1 MNPIALDV
9 HAHLVPFA
17 AERLAGL
24 PGVVWHSEPPKLTVD
39 GHAIGIANLYFPE
52 RLLAWMEEH
61 SVDRA
66 LVSVPPPL
74 YRQQLD
80 ERAAEL
86 WARALNDGL
95 LELTAAHDQR
105 LSALLHLPMEHPAL
119 ALRLLRHYE
128 GHQFEGVALAAGGD
142 PRILFSDAAYE
153 PLWKILDDKG
163 AFVFL
168 HPGACADGRL
178 ASFYLENLIGN
189 PMETG
194 VAAAHLVMAGVPA
207 RYPRGRFC
215 LAHAGGVFTSLVGR
229 MERGFETRRPGV
241 DHEVERPLQAARR
254 FYADCI
260 AHHPG
265 VLSLA
270 RDVFGPTHILFGSDW
285 PFPMGLPDGMPA
297 EQETTNQ
304 FIASKGRT

>member
-1 MNPIALDV
+1 MNRIALDV

-17 AERLAGL
+17 ADRLAGL
-24 PGVVWHSEPPKLTVD
+24 PGVGWQSEPPKLIVD

-52 RLLAWMEEH
+52 RLLRWMVDQR
-61 SVDRA
+61 VDRA

-74 YRQQLD
+74 YRQQLG
-80 ERAAEL
+80 EGAAEV
-86 WARALNDGL
+86 WAQALNDGL
-95 LELTAAHDQR
+95 LELTAAHSEH
-105 LSALLHLPMEHPAL
+105 LSALLHLPMEHPEV
-119 ALRLLRHYE
+119 ALRLLVRYE
-128 GHQFEGVALAAGGD
+128 GRQFEGVALAAGGD
-142 PRILFSDAAYE
+142 PRILFSDPAYD
-153 PLWKILDDKG
+153 PLWRMLDDKG

-189 PMETG
+189 PLETG

-207 RYPRGRFC
+207 KFPRVRFC

-241 DHEVERPLQAARR
+241 NHDVERPLQAARR

-270 RDVFGPTHILFGSDW
+270 KDVFGPTHILFGSDW

-297 EQETTNQ
+297 EQVRTNQ
-304 FIASKGRT
+304 STASKGRT